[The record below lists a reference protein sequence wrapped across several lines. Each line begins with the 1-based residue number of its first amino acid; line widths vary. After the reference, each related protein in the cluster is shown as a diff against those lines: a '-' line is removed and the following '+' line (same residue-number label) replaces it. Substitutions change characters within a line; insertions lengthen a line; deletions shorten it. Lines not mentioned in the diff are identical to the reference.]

1 MQPLKWE
8 FRSNIWYYM
17 WKKNLISKRIHL
29 NIQSGR
35 SRQPDLR
42 LTDHIWSKTESQ
54 KCSTFE
60 TCSWPCQRWGGR
72 LNEIFPKARLSN
84 ALGGWLTIQDDGSRD
99 VWGSIFIGPESDHCL
114 PLSLTHSLTHSL
126 TDSVM
131 FSELDWCDPGVW
143 RCLLKTCWG
152 CYCCWC

>member
-42 LTDHIWSKTESQ
+42 LTDHIWSRRKSQ

-60 TCSWPCQRWGGR
+60 ACSWPCQKWGGR
-72 LNEIFPKARLSN
+72 LNEIFPKARRSN
-84 ALGGWLTIQDDGSRD
+84 ALGGWQAVPSGYPNPTRYPVFL
-99 VWGSIFIGPESDHCL
+99 SIPDPTWFILGNHRETDNLKHWVLPDISGKPEVSGITRYSGYH
-114 PLSLTHSLTHSL
+114 P
-126 TDSVM
+126 
-131 FSELDWCDPGVW
+131 
-143 RCLLKTCWG
+143 
-152 CYCCWC
+152 